1 MNWILL
7 GLIVLLM
14 IALVIGFIF
23 VYLSL
28 RVLAS
33 KINRNR
39 KDLDDM
45 LTSLASHCKCH
56 KQRKELDP
64 KLLT

>member
-45 LTSLASHCKCH
+45 LTSLASHCKCR
-56 KQRKELDP
+56 KQHKELDP